1 MQNNSSYNIHS
12 KPTRKVGFVLKS
24 HGFNGHLKLSLD
36 ETYTPQDFLLIN
48 FNSKF
53 VPYRIEN
60 YNANANIV
68 KLTLLDSIDDVQ
80 ALINADVVDF
90 QSDDDIDSDN
100 QLENYTLIDEGSGL
114 SFNVLGIVELPNNT
128 LIEFRHNHND
138 HLLPFHE
145 DFIIEINHDSQT
157 IRANFPDGLLDL

>member
-1 MQNNSSYNIHS
+1 MHNNSSYNIHS

-24 HGFNGHLKLSLD
+24 HGFNGHLKLSLND
-36 ETYTPQDFLLIN
+36 DYSPSDFLLIN

-53 VPYRIEN
+53 VPFRIEN
-60 YNANANIV
+60 FNPNANIV
-68 KLTLLDSIDDVQ
+68 KLSLLDSIDDVQ
-80 ALINADVVDF
+80 TLVNADIVDF
-90 QSDDDIDSDN
+90 QSDNESNDDDN
-100 QLENYTLIDEGSGL
+100 FENYTLIDTNTGL

-128 LIEFRHNHND
+128 LIEFRHNHSD

-145 DFIIEINHDSQT
+145 DFILEIDHDSQT

>member
-1 MQNNSSYNIHS
+1 
-12 KPTRKVGFVLKS
+12 VGFVLKS

-36 ETYTPQDFLLIN
+36 ENYTPQDFLFLN

-53 VPYRIEN
+53 VPFRIEN
-60 YNANANIV
+60 FNPNASIV
-68 KLTLLDSIDDVQ
+68 KLSLLDSMDDIQ
-80 ALINADVVDF
+80 SLINADIVDF
-90 QSDDDIDSDN
+90 QSDVDPEADN
-100 QLENYTLIDEGSGL
+100 GLENYTIIDEVSGR
-114 SFNVLGIVELPNNT
+114 SFNVLGILELPNNT